1 MEWLNDVRAIFAEY
15 GVPEYVWRPI
25 AFLESSLNPRA
36 HNPRNEDSRGL
47 FQINIQANP
56 RYAGYDLF
64 DPLVNA
70 RIAARDFIA
79 PAYNRAIA
87 RTQNPLEVTEYVWR
101 SGIRPRWTENH
112 TAKIHRETQKVLD
125 EVIELPVTAPT
136 EIRIR
141 PQENNMPN
149 AVVPVVIDTVVED
162 EQVRERGLVE
172 RITGIDFIGGMAMGI
187 AYIGLFL
194 LIGIAIYIVFIKENL
209 PKILPGKDND
219 NG

>member
-1 MEWLNDVRAIFAEY
+1 MEWLNDVRAIFNEY

-101 SGIRPRWTENH
+101 RGIRPRWTENH

-136 EIRIR
+136 EIRPIR
-141 PQENNMPN
+141 PREDRMSEPI
-149 AVVPVVIDTVVED
+149 VTDTVVDE

-172 RITGIDFIGGMAMGI
+172 RITGIDFVGGIAMGI
-187 AYIGLFL
+187 AYIGLFM
-194 LIGIAIYIVFIKENL
+194 LIALAVYIVFIKENL
-209 PKILPGKDND
+209 HGKDND